1 MIFDFLFKKTLKHK
15 VIAANTRNKIVDDWR
30 NVEMLLNQKSPSQLK
45 QALIIADRSLDNAL
59 KDTVDGNS
67 MGERLKNAQNMF
79 SYDVY
84 NEIWEAHKVRN
95 SLVHESGYEPPYFVV
110 IQSVESLKKGLQ
122 SLGIN
127 L

>member
-15 VIAANTRNKIVDDWR
+15 VITANTRNKIVDDWR

-45 QALIIADRSLDNAL
+45 QALIMADRSLDNAL
-59 KDTVDGNS
+59 KDIVDGNS

-79 SYDVY
+79 SYGVY

-110 IQSVESLKKGLQ
+110 IQSVESFKKGLQ

>member
-1 MIFDFLFKKTLKHK
+1 MIFDFLFKKNLKHK
-15 VIAANTRNKIVDDWR
+15 IITADTRDKIVDDWR

-45 QALIIADRSLDNAL
+45 QALIMADRSLDNAL
-59 KDTVDGNS
+59 KDIVDGNS

-79 SYDVY
+79 SYGVY

-110 IQSVESLKKGLQ
+110 IQSVESFKKGLQ

>member
-15 VIAANTRNKIVDDWR
+15 IITADTRDKIVDDWR

-45 QALIIADRSLDNAL
+45 QALIMADRSLDNAL
-59 KDTVDGNS
+59 KDIVDGNS

-110 IQSVESLKKGLQ
+110 IQSVESFKKGLQ

>member
-15 VIAANTRNKIVDDWR
+15 VIAADTRDKIVDDWR

-45 QALIIADRSLDNAL
+45 QALIMADRSLDNAL
-59 KDTVDGNS
+59 KDIVDGNS

-110 IQSVESLKKGLQ
+110 IQSVESFKKGLQ

>member
-15 VIAANTRNKIVDDWR
+15 VIAANTRDKIVDDWR

-45 QALIIADRSLDNAL
+45 QALIMADRSLDNAL
-59 KDTVDGNS
+59 KDIVDGNS
-67 MGERLKNAQNMF
+67 MGERLKNAQNIF

-110 IQSVESLKKGLQ
+110 IQSVESFKKGLQ

>member
-15 VIAANTRNKIVDDWR
+15 VIAADTRNKVVDDWR

-59 KDTVDGNS
+59 KDIVDGNS
-67 MGERLKNAQNMF
+67 MGERLKNAQNTF

>member
-15 VIAANTRNKIVDDWR
+15 VITANTRNKIVDDWR

-59 KDTVDGNS
+59 KDIVDGNS

-110 IQSVESLKKGLQ
+110 IQSVESFKKGLQ